1 MKIDAGKKLATTLE
15 KQNQQFTSICTVT
28 VILCEVLCGYNHN
41 AVVVIKVAA
50 YVYSWCILS
59 MAAYYYNFM
68 VVHLIDTKSKQ
79 CGSVLIICG

>member
-1 MKIDAGKKLATTLE
+1 MLAKSWPQHLKNKIHFHLYSNSDFMWGAY
-15 KQNQQFTSICTVT
+15 FCMH
-28 VILCEVLCGYNHN
+28 GYNHN
-41 AVVVIKVAA
+41 AVVVIKIAA